1 MKRISQYEEFSP
13 EVNLEMSIV
22 LKDLLLDLKVNE
34 ILCFVYDEIWCIGN
48 RHDKRS
54 GHLQQS
60 GLHAYR
66 WPFSLTTFARKKIF
80 SMYSVKTD
88 VPSLVDNISSDI
100 SDNEIVVAWK
110 KHRA

>member
-1 MKRISQYEEFSP
+1 MIKEVDTCNSRDFMHTDGLSRSLHLP
-13 EVNLEMSIV
+13 E
-22 LKDLLLDLKVNE
+22 
-34 ILCFVYDEIWCIGN
+34 
-48 RHDKRS
+48 
-54 GHLQQS
+54 
-60 GLHAYR
+60 
-66 WPFSLTTFARKKIF
+66 KKIF